1 VCFFFNIWRLL
12 FYLTHA
18 QLVELGEG
26 SPFETLHSLVR
37 NSISPLVR
45 SYLKLHNKEQ
55 EETKDVKSG
64 IGMGAVNQK
73 VAELELSLYNCKQN
87 IEIPSIVLTYHPEV
101 KAAAKKVIRNNNNKW
116 H

>member
-1 VCFFFNIWRLL
+1 M
-12 FYLTHA
+12 
-18 QLVELGEG
+18 ELGEG

-87 IEIPSIVLTYHPEV
+87 IEIPAIVLTYHPEV
-101 KAAAKKVIRNNNNKW
+101 KAAAKKVTIFVNDTKIHTANSIIFRPKKLSVL
-116 H
+116 